1 MKILFDLFPV
11 ILFFVT
17 YKIKT
22 WGHKDAA
29 CISEATSHLPW
40 FDQPLLLAT
49 AVAIAASV
57 AQIAW
62 VLLVR
67 RSKVDNML
75 WLSFATILILGGATL
90 YLHDASYIQWKPTI
104 YYWVLATILAG
115 TQLLMGKNLSRAVL
129 EKAYKLPNRVWKLV
143 NMGWVLFF
151 AALGFVN
158 IAAMHALSCDNW
170 VNFKMFGV
178 PALVMVFGVLQLA
191 AVYRYIEEDKEH
203 N

>member
-11 ILFFVT
+11 ILFFAT

-40 FDQPLLLAT
+40 FEQPLLLAT

-57 AQIAW
+57 GQIAW

-67 RSKVDNML
+67 RTKVDRML
-75 WLSFATILILGGATL
+75 WLSFGTILLLGTATL
-90 YLHDASYIQWKPTI
+90 YFHDASYIQWKPTI
-104 YYWVLATILAG
+104 YYWVLATVLAG
-115 TQLLMGKNLSRAVL
+115 AQLLMGKNLSKAVL
-129 EKAYKLPNRVWKLV
+129 EKAYKLPNHVWKLV
-143 NMGWVLFF
+143 NAGWVLFF
-151 AALGFVN
+151 VTLGFVN

-170 VNFKMFGV
+170 VNFKLFGA
-178 PALVMVFGVLQLA
+178 PALLMAFGLLQLA
-191 AVYRYIEEDKEH
+191 AVYKYIEEDKEH

>member
-11 ILFFVT
+11 ILFFAT

-40 FDQPLLLAT
+40 FEQPLLLAT

-67 RSKVDNML
+67 RTKVDRML
-75 WLSFATILILGGATL
+75 WLSFGTILLLGTATL
-90 YLHDASYIQWKPTI
+90 YFHDASYIQWKPTI
-104 YYWVLATILAG
+104 YYWVLATVLAG
-115 TQLLMGKNLSRAVL
+115 AQLLMGKNLSKAVL

-143 NMGWVLFF
+143 NAGWVLFF
-151 AALGFVN
+151 VALGFVN

-170 VNFKMFGV
+170 VNFKLFGA
-178 PALVMVFGVLQLA
+178 PALLMAFGVLQLA
-191 AVYRYIEEDKEH
+191 AVYKYIEEDKEH